1 MLLDLGTVQPRGV
14 SPSSSAPFNVTV
26 APSGCDWSLGYDLQP
41 PLEDAQVALRHPSFV
56 VRVDRGAFVLD
67 VGVSYGY
74 GATTFDAW
82 SHAVHAVDATLVST
96 YDPAEHVSTA
106 FRRSGGATLRVA
118 GVGREIDLGDSFV
131 FDRGAHLW
139 WKNGREDHGVLP
151 SRPTDLLSVM
161 EVARGL
167 PMQQAATCTV
177 QDYYDRR
184 MTLSVAPTSGQDPT
198 RVTWTLDDDRVP
210 LTSATLYLDA
220 DRRIVRVE
228 AWLDYRGARV
238 ALRLEPVEA

>member
-1 MLLDLGTVQPRGV
+1 MGISDRSEAVECQDVTRSVAVPHEARFTVFGTPDVAPPLPRHEVELGTV
-14 SPSSSAPFNVTV
+14 SYTV
-26 APSGCDWSLGYDLQP
+26 AASVDGR
-41 PLEDAQVALRHPSFV
+41 LELSATVDVDTGALAVA
-56 VRVDRGAFVLD
+56 
-67 VGVSYGY
+67 Y
-74 GATTFDAW
+74 
-82 SHAVHAVDATLVST
+82 AVDATLVST